1 MNKLI
6 IADSFNDANML
17 YLTKVLVPDP
27 FIFLSL
33 KNKNYV
39 LVNTLEFSR
48 IKQEAKSSIIVL
60 SEEKY
65 IKKAKS
71 KFKKINLATIACLF
85 LKEKGIKKIN
95 VPYNFPLI
103 YAEELKKNNIKT
115 KILSPFLNRSI
126 KSSEEIKEIEK
137 VQKIVDLALTKIS
150 RIIKSSKEKNN
161 FLFYNGRKIT
171 SEYLK
176 EIAEEL
182 FIHYGLE
189 SPEGIIISSG
199 KDTSYPHKEGAGPI
213 HAGVPIVMDIYPRS
227 IKSRY
232 FSDFTRTLCKGRPKA
247 QKMQEIYNIILEAQR
262 AAINLIKEGIS
273 CKTLHDAVLSVFKK
287 YKVEK
292 FFIHSTGHGVGIE
305 LHESPSIPSKT
316 KLKAGMLITI
326 EPGLYIPNLGGVR
339 IEDIFLVKKN
349 GYKALSKI
357 EKRFIV

>member
-33 KNKNYV
+33 KNKNYT
-39 LVNTLEFSR
+39 LIDDLEFSR
-48 IKQEAKSSIIVL
+48 IKKEAKKSLIVL
-60 SEEKY
+60 PQKKY
-65 IKKAKS
+65 VKKAKAR
-71 KFKKINLATIACLF
+71 FKKINLATIACLF
-85 LKEKGIKKIN
+85 LKEKGIEKIN

-115 KILSPFLNRSI
+115 KILNPFLDRSV

-137 VQKIVDLALTKIS
+137 VQKIVDLAFTKIS
-150 RIIKSSKEKNN
+150 SIIKKSKEKKNM
-161 FLFYNGRKIT
+161 LYYKGKKIS

-176 EIAEEL
+176 ELAGEL
-182 FIHYGLE
+182 FVLYGLE

-199 KDTSYPHKEGAGPI
+199 KDTAYPHKEGAGPI
-213 HAGVPIVMDIYPRS
+213 HAGVPIVIDIYPRS

-232 FSDFTRTLCKGRPKA
+232 FSDFTRTLCKGRPKS
-247 QKMQEIYNIILEAQR
+247 QKMQEIYNIVLEAQKS
-262 AAINLIKEGIS
+262 AINLIKEGIS
-273 CKTLHDAVLSVFKK
+273 CKAIHNEVMSVFKK
-287 YKVEK
+287 YKMEK
-292 FFIHSTGHGVGIE
+292 FFIHGTGHGVGIE
-305 LHESPSIPSKT
+305 LHESPSIPGKT
-316 KLKAGMLITI
+316 KLKEGMIITI

-349 GYKALSKI
+349 GYKTLSKI
-357 EKRFIV
+357 KKELIV